1 MKNVWKLQDGSVPSP
16 EMDKE
21 PQFVEYKEPGFVE
34 IINNQMYYYA
44 DIDREKTLVL
54 TKNLKQL
61 EDELITRKQ
70 VWDLSE
76 IPILHLH
83 IQSYGGFAHAGFAAY
98 DHIKS
103 LNIPIYTYVDGV
115 AASAATLIILAGTK
129 RYIYE
134 NGFMLI
140 HQVRTDFWG
149 TFTHEQMKDQM
160 ENDERLMANLK
171 KLYLKE
177 TKLTEEKLNEL
188 LKHDLYFTAD
198 QCLEYGLV
206 DGILGAK

>member
-1 MKNVWKLQDGSVPSP
+1 MRNLWKMQEGSVPPP
-16 EMDKE
+16 ELDQE

-98 DHIKS
+98 DHIRS
-103 LNIPIYTYVDGV
+103 LNIPLYTYVDGV
-115 AASAATLIILAGTK
+115 CASAATLLILGGKK
-129 RYIYE
+129 RFIQK
-134 NGFMLI
+134 NAFMLI
-140 HQVRTDFWG
+140 HQLRTDYWG
-149 TFTHEQMKDQM
+149 TFTHEQIKDQQ
-160 ENDERLMANLK
+160 ENGENLMKALK
-171 KLYLKE
+171 SVYLEK
-177 TKLTEEKLNEL
+177 TKLTAKKLDEL
-188 LKHDLYFTAD
+188 LKHDLYFNSA
-198 QCLEYGLV
+198 QCLEFGLV
-206 DGILGAK
+206 DEIIG